1 MGNRSNR
8 QGRKILKGVGY
19 AVVGVTAVIL
29 LALLIRGTRKPSDSV
44 HTGGEGRIGDVWIG
58 DACYEK
64 RRDLKNILFIAV
76 ENDGDSRGIHSLAV
90 HPQAA
95 YLAILSI
102 DEARGTYF
110 LTTLDTRL
118 HTAVEPVNEFGE
130 VEENAQT
137 SIADAN
143 LGLAQAFGDGG
154 RRSCM
159 NTTRTVEKL
168 LNVIITN
175 QVCIRLSDTTEK
187 PMFLTDPRGQLQEI
201 NRSVQELMDAN
212 IQKSFAVAMSES
224 CVYTDFRDKSS
235 FERILNQVLT
245 YTSAGSYEL
254 EASSTA
260 EDATRLAIRLFLT
273 ELPNPVTRKE
283 GTP

>member
-8 QGRKILKGVGY
+8 QRRKILKGVGY

-44 HTGGEGRIGDVWIG
+44 HTGSEGRIGDVWIG

-118 HTAVEPVNEFGE
+118 HTAVAPVNEFGE
-130 VEENAQT
+130 VIET
-137 SIADAN
+137 P
-143 LGLAQAFGDGG
+143 
-154 RRSCM
+154 
-159 NTTRTVEKL
+159 
-168 LNVIITN
+168 II
-175 QVCIRLSDTTEK
+175 K
-187 PMFLTDPRGQLQEI
+187 PMATLKI
-201 NRSVQELMDAN
+201 NRKQQ
-212 IQKSFAVAMSES
+212 QKSQ
-224 CVYTDFRDKSS
+224 
-235 FERILNQVLT
+235 I
-245 YTSAGSYEL
+245 
-254 EASSTA
+254 
-260 EDATRLAIRLFLT
+260 
-273 ELPNPVTRKE
+273 NP
-283 GTP
+283 

>member
-8 QGRKILKGVGY
+8 QRRKILKGVGY

-44 HTGGEGRIGDVWIG
+44 HTGSEGRIGDVWIG

-137 SIADAN
+137 PIADAN

-159 NTTRTVEKL
+159 NTTRTVEKPL
-168 LNVIITN
+168 
-175 QVCIRLSDTTEK
+175 
-187 PMFLTDPRGQLQEI
+187 FLTDPRGQLQEI

-224 CVYTDFRDKSS
+224 CVYTDFRDKGS

>member
-8 QGRKILKGVGY
+8 QRRKITKGVGY

-29 LALLIRGTRKPSDSV
+29 LALLIRGTRKPSIVSIPEV
-44 HTGGEGRIGDVWIG
+44 RGRIGDVRIG

-130 VEENAQT
+130 VEENART
-137 SIADAN
+137 PIADAN
-143 LGLAQAFGDGG
+143 LGLARAFGDGG

-168 LNVIITN
+168 LNIIITN

-187 PMFLTDPRGQLQEI
+187 PLFLTDPRGQLQEI

-224 CVYTDFRDKSS
+224 CAYTDFRDKSS
-235 FERILNQVLT
+235 FERITNQVLT

>member
-8 QGRKILKGVGY
+8 QRRKILKGVGY

-44 HTGGEGRIGDVWIG
+44 H
-58 DACYEK
+58 
-64 RRDLKNILFIAV
+64 
-76 ENDGDSRGIHSLAV
+76 
-90 HPQAA
+90 
-95 YLAILSI
+95 
-102 DEARGTYF
+102 
-110 LTTLDTRL
+110 
-118 HTAVEPVNEFGE
+118 NEFGE

-137 SIADAN
+137 PIADAN

-187 PMFLTDPRGQLQEI
+187 PLFLTDPRGQLQEI

>member
-1 MGNRSNR
+1 M
-8 QGRKILKGVGY
+8 
-19 AVVGVTAVIL
+19 
-29 LALLIRGTRKPSDSV
+29 
-44 HTGGEGRIGDVWIG
+44 
-58 DACYEK
+58 
-64 RRDLKNILFIAV
+64 
-76 ENDGDSRGIHSLAV
+76 
-90 HPQAA
+90 HPQEAKI
-95 YLAILSI
+95 AILSI

-137 SIADAN
+137 PIADAN
-143 LGLAQAFGDGG
+143 LGLAQAFGAGG

-159 NTTRTVEKL
+159 YTTRTVVML

-187 PMFLTDPRGQLQEI
+187 PLFLTDPRGQLQEI

>member
-8 QGRKILKGVGY
+8 QRRKILKGVGY

-110 LTTLDTRL
+110 L
-118 HTAVEPVNEFGE
+118 AVEPVNEFGE

-137 SIADAN
+137 PIADAN

-224 CVYTDFRDKSS
+224 CVYTDFRDKGS

-273 ELPNPVTRKE
+273 ELPDPVTRKE

>member
-1 MGNRSNR
+1 M
-8 QGRKILKGVGY
+8 
-19 AVVGVTAVIL
+19 TAVIL

-44 HTGGEGRIGDVWIG
+44 HTGSEGRIGDVWIG

-137 SIADAN
+137 PIADAN

-187 PMFLTDPRGQLQEI
+187 PLFLTDPRGQLQEI

-224 CVYTDFRDKSS
+224 CVYTDFRDKGS

>member
-8 QGRKILKGVGY
+8 QRRKILKGVGY

-44 HTGGEGRIGDVWIG
+44 HTGSEGRIGDVWIG

-95 YLAILSI
+95 YLAVLSI

-110 LTTLDTRL
+110 LTTLDSRL

-175 QVCIRLSDTTEK
+175 QVCIRLSDTTE
-187 PMFLTDPRGQLQEI
+187 
-201 NRSVQELMDAN
+201 N
-212 IQKSFAVAMSES
+212 QKSFAVAMSES

-273 ELPNPVTRKE
+273 ELPNPATRKE